1 MATSQALL
9 SKASGL
15 LLLLCAGVCLPLRRA
30 QQSGDRA
37 QLVATA
43 VLCLALAKAKQ
54 LLASVVLLGHVVDG
68 DHMRADAHVLEALAA
83 ADEAAGVGLAL
94 R

>member
-30 QQSGDRA
+30 QQSGDA
-37 QLVATA
+37 AYLVATLSA
-43 VLCLALAKAKQ
+43 PARSSGRRKRQ
-54 LLASVVLLGHVVDG
+54 
-68 DHMRADAHVLEALAA
+68 EEQE
-83 ADEAAGVGLAL
+83 DEEESEWD
-94 R
+94 